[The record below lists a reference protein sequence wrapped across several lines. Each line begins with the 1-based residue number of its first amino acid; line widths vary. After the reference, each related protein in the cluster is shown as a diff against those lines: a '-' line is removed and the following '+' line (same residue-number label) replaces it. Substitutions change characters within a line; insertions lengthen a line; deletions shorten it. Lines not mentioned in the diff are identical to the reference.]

1 MNFIKQNIVKIT
13 VFLYLVLMA
22 VLTVLNRS
30 NIVDWAVY
38 FRFFITLSCF
48 MVYFL
53 FLSFKQLQE
62 VVRPV
67 NWLTPLRWLILAI
80 LALTTVSLVP
90 SVIYQYYVAVGQK
103 FEFLRQVS
111 SVVGAINLAGTT
123 TLLVMVF
130 TYKKSEK

>member
-1 MNFIKQNIVKIT
+1 MNFIKQNIVKFT
-13 VFLYLVLMA
+13 VFLYLVVMA
-22 VLTVLNRS
+22 ILTVVNR
-30 NIVDWAVY
+30 NQIVDWAVY

-90 SVIYQYYVAVGQK
+90 SVVYQYYVAIGEK

-111 SVVGAINLAGTT
+111 SIVGAVNLAGTT

-130 TYKKSEK
+130 TYRRNDK